1 MAETT
6 TFRYL
11 ELETNGNVSSNVTN
25 LGRDE
30 DLAKIEIAIQVVIF
44 TLAVCG
50 NGVVL
55 IVLLRRR

>member
-6 TFRYL
+6 TLGQL
-11 ELETNGNVSSNVTN
+11 ELETSGNISSNVTN

-30 DLAKIEIAIQVVIF
+30 DLAKVEIAIQAVIF